1 MNRRVA
7 VSVAVVA
14 LPLIVVLAVLA
25 GSSSDPAAH
34 GLVMTP
40 VVASARA
47 GVAAYRTPATR
58 LPPASVRLPS
68 DWLYQ
73 PDPGNIGLGDS
84 WGQGG
89 APSTGWT
96 AVTVPNDFNPVVNK
110 AGDRGQVGW
119 YETAFVGPPESAGRT
134 WRLAFEGVRRH
145 ATVFLN
151 GYRLGS
157 NSNPYAPFG
166 FRATTLLP
174 GAANTLIVRVDNFR
188 GGGAFPEDW
197 WNWGGIT
204 GPVTLEPA
212 GRLAIEQ
219 LGVTPQLGCHYRCGA
234 LQVQGTV
241 INDNGPSR
249 LGAVVIVR
257 VRSPSGTVF
266 AGSQRVT
273 PIAPGGASPVSFRVV
288 VRSPALWAP
297 AHPALYSVD
306 VRVVSSGHVVEQ
318 EQRLAVGMRS
328 VAVRRGLLY
337 LNGQRLWLHGAA
349 IHEDIPGHGAALRNA
364 DIRTIVSQLKALGAN
379 VTRAHYELSP
389 RLLDALDRAGIMV
402 WAQAPI
408 DHADAKLQSPGG
420 RARALA
426 LLRATLLAD
435 RNHPSVIVDSVG
447 NELSPTPDTTPGTR
461 SYLVAAIALARQLNP
476 GVPVALDTYCYTGF
490 GAQQIYKQLDVL
502 GISHYFGWYPG
513 LPGHSIASFGQL
525 APFLRLTHARYPG
538 LALVVAEYG
547 AEAFYRGAP
556 GVKGTYAF
564 QTDYIQ
570 QTLSVLDRLPFMNGQ
585 IYWTLRDY
593 AIAPGWLGGAS
604 PPSGYVPD
612 GVHHKGLIAYD
623 GGKAK
628 PAFAVA
634 RRLFA
639 VLPAY
644 VGRVSFAR

>member
-1 MNRRVA
+1 MNGRVA
-7 VSVAVVA
+7 VPVA
-14 LPLIVVLAVLA
+14 LAALLLIVVLAGLG
-25 GSSSDPAAH
+25 GSSSDPGAP
-34 GLVMTP
+34 GPVITP
-40 VVASARA
+40 AIASARA
-47 GVAAYRTPATR
+47 GVASYMTPPRR
-58 LPPASVRLPS
+58 LPPAPVQVPS

-73 PDPGNIGLGDS
+73 PDPGNIGLSGS

-89 APSTGWT
+89 APSSGWT
-96 AVTVPNDFNPVVNK
+96 VVTVPNDFNPVVDR
-110 AGDRGQVGW
+110 AGNRGQVGW

-134 WRLAFEGVRRH
+134 WRLAFEGVRRY

-151 GYRLGS
+151 GYELGT
-157 NSNPYAPFG
+157 NSNPYDSFSFP
-166 FRATTLLP
+166 ATTLLP

-188 GGGAFPEDW
+188 GAGAFPEDW
-197 WNWGGIT
+197 RNWGGIT

-212 GRLAIEQ
+212 GRLSIEH

-241 INDNGPSR
+241 IGNSPGR
-249 LGAVVIVR
+249 LGAVVSVR

-266 AGSQRVT
+266 AGSERVT
-273 PIAPGGASPVSFRVV
+273 PIARGGASPVSFRVV

-318 EQRLAVGMRS
+318 EQRLSVGMRS
-328 VAVRRGLLY
+328 VAVRSGILY
-337 LNGQRLWLHGAA
+337 LNGRRLWLHGAS
-349 IHEDIPGHGAALRNA
+349 IHEDIPGHGAALTDA
-364 DIRTIVSQLKALGAN
+364 DIRTIVRQLKAVHAN

-408 DHADAKLQSPGG
+408 DHADVKLQTASG

-447 NELSPTPDTTPGTR
+447 NELSPTPDTTPDTR

-476 GVPVALDTYCYTGF
+476 GVPVGLDTYCYTGF
-490 GAQQIYKQLDVL
+490 GAQQLYKQLDVL

-513 LPGHSIASFGQL
+513 VPGHSIASFGQL
-525 APFLRLTHARYPG
+525 APFLRLTHARYPR

-556 GVKGTYAF
+556 RVKGTYAF
-564 QTDYIQ
+564 QTNYIQ

-593 AIAPGWLGGAS
+593 AIAPGWLGGAT

-612 GVHHKGLIAYD
+612 GIHHKGLIAYD
-623 GGKAK
+623 GGKVK

-639 VLPAY
+639 LLPAY
-644 VGRVSFAR
+644 VTRASFGR